1 MNSTLAIIKVLE
13 WNKVVK
19 YFRNN
24 SANQVT
30 INIHRQGRACWSLK
44 AIAVQAWWNEQEL
57 DSQIK
62 QALYF
67 ILNISNEIHDKGLD
81 LS

>member
-1 MNSTLAIIKVLE
+1 MNSTLTIIKALE
-13 WNKVVK
+13 WDKVDK

-24 SANQVT
+24 NANQVT
-30 INIHRQGRACWSLK
+30 IHGQGRACWSLK

-57 DSQIK
+57 GSQIK
-62 QALYF
+62 QALYC
-67 ILNISNEIHDKGLD
+67 ILIISNEIHDKGLD